1 MRTKLL
7 LLLLA
12 APLAACRSSAP
23 RAAETQ
29 PNAWVV
35 DAYRKATLERAIV
48 VQRTLY
54 AYHFEAGG
62 AALNP
67 LGERDLAVLAAH
79 LRTAPGD
86 LAVRRGGVAD
96 ELYQARLAAVRDGL
110 MQAGVDVGR
119 VTLAD
124 AAPGGDGM
132 SSERVHTIL
141 ERPETPLGGIS
152 TTGGGSGGG
161 GSGGAG
167 VATGGTP

>member
-48 VQRTLY
+48 VQRTIY
-54 AYHFEAGG
+54 AYHFEAGR
-62 AALNP
+62 AELNP

-79 LRTAPGD
+79 FRTAPGD
-86 LAVRRGGVAD
+86 LAVRRGGVGD

-110 MQAGVDVGR
+110 MQAGVDLER
-119 VTLAD
+119 VALAD

-141 ERPETPLGGIS
+141 KRPETPLGGIS
-152 TTGGGSGGG
+152 TTGDGGG
-161 GSGGAG
+161 AAGAG
-167 VATGGTP
+167 AGAATGGTP